1 MGLVHDGGEGLGLM
15 DDGDGGGLEW
25 WTVVRR
31 CVSFVRGVD
40 MGSLAAAR

>member
-1 MGLVHDGGEGLGLM
+1 MRLVHDEGEGLGQR
-15 DDGDGGGLEW
+15 DDRDGGGLEW

-31 CVSFVRGVD
+31 FVSFVRGVD